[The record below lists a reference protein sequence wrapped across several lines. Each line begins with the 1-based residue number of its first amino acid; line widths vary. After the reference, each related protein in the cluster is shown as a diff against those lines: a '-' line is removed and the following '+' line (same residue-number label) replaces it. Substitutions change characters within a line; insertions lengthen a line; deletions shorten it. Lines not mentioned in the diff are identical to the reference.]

1 MEFIYAK
8 KLVQTVKPGY
18 PWFGIN
24 YNMNIY
30 RGCNHGCIYCDSRSS
45 CYQVHDFDT
54 VKAKKDAP
62 AKVENELKSKRKN
75 GVIGLG
81 AMSDPY
87 NYFEKKLEYTKE
99 VLKSINKNQFGV
111 FVITKSDLVVRDI
124 NIFKSISNHSI
135 CNVALT
141 ITTYD
146 EDLRKEIEPFSA
158 STTDRFKA
166 IKELSDNG
174 IFTGIL
180 MMPILPFINDS
191 VENIENIVRKASE
204 VGAKY
209 IYPNFGV
216 TLRDNQ
222 RVHYYKNISPKL
234 VEKYKNT
241 YKDSYMCTSLN
252 IKILKKHFETLCN
265 NSGILYKMND
275 IINESKKYIKNQ
287 QISLF

>member
-8 KLVQTVKPGY
+8 KLVQTVKSDY
-18 PWFGIN
+18 PWFGVD

-54 VKAKKDAP
+54 VKVKQDAP
-62 AKVENELKSKRKN
+62 IKVENELKSKRKN

-87 NYFEKKLEYTKE
+87 NYYEKKLKYTKD
-99 VLKSINKNQFGV
+99 VLKSISKNQFGV
-111 FVITKSDLVVRDI
+111 FIITKSDLVIRDI
-124 NIFKSISNHSI
+124 DIFKSISNHSV

-146 EDLRKEIEPFSA
+146 EELKKEIEPYSP
-158 STTDRFKA
+158 SSSDRFDA

-174 IFTGIL
+174 IYTGIL

-191 VENIENIVRKASE
+191 IENIENIVKRASE
-204 VGAKY
+204 VGANY
-209 IYPNFGV
+209 IYPYFGV

-222 RVHYYKNISPKL
+222 KDYYFMNISPKL
-234 VEKYKNT
+234 VKKYKT
-241 YKDSYMCTSLN
+241 IYKDSYMCTSLN
-252 IKILKKHFETLCN
+252 SKSLKKHFEMLCIKY
-265 NSGILYKMND
+265 GILYKMDD
-275 IINESKKYIKNQ
+275 IINESKTFIKNN